1 LHENKQIWNVK
12 NLLNWATG
20 YFTTRDV
27 SQPRLS
33 AELLL
38 SDVLDITRMG
48 LYLNFEKIP
57 DENRRK
63 KFREYIQRRAV
74 HEPVQYILAKSNF
87 RHLELYVDKNVLIPR
102 PETELLVD
110 RTLFAAFEIVK
121 QKCAT
126 PGNDNSGPGPLP
138 VKLNMLEVGTGSG
151 AIAISLVTEIKGFFK
166 KQCSILK
173 NQGETIPAALEE
185 GNCSFQVFATDNS
198 RDALKIAAGNA
209 AAICSPEEI
218 AKIKF
223 IKADIIPDDADFTG
237 MDQESIDIVVS
248 NPPYI
253 TATGYDKLPAEVKDF
268 EPRNALLAG
277 EAGTE
282 VYRKIIKFV
291 IGAKLLAKKTGCFI
305 FESDPIV
312 SGRLVEIIKAEL
324 ERCTVEVE
332 KDYNGME
339 RIVTAKICL

>member
-1 LHENKQIWNVK
+1 MHENKQIWNVK

-20 YFTTRDV
+20 YFSTRDV

-38 SDVLDITRMG
+38 SDVLDVTRMG

-57 DENRRK
+57 DESKRK
-63 KFREYIQRRAV
+63 KFREYILRRAV

-110 RTLFAAFEIVK
+110 RTLFAAFEIAK
-121 QKCAT
+121 QKSAI
-126 PGNDNSGPGPLP
+126 PRNYNDGPGSHS
-138 VKLNMLEVGTGSG
+138 VKLNILEVGTGSG
-151 AIAISLVTEIKGFFK
+151 AIAISLATEIEGFFK
-166 KQCSILK
+166 KQFSILK
-173 NQGETIPAALEE
+173 NQGETIPAAFEE

-198 RDALKIAAGNA
+198 QDALKIAAKNA
-209 AAICSPEEI
+209 AGICSPEE
-218 AKIKF
+218 ADKIKF
-223 IKADIIPDDADFTG
+223 IKADIIPDNIDFTG
-237 MDQESIDIVVS
+237 MNQESIDIVVS
-248 NPPYI
+248 NPPYV
-253 TATGYDKLPAEVKDF
+253 TAEGFNMLPAEVKDF

-282 VYRKIIKFV
+282 VYKKIIQSV
-291 IGAKLLAKKTGCFI
+291 IGAKLLAKKTSYFI

-312 SGRLVEIIKAEL
+312 SDRLVEIIKTDIAQ
-324 ERCTVEVE
+324 CTVEVE

-339 RIVTAKICL
+339 RIVTAKVCL